1 MHINSKILFSCFILV
16 LFLVPNLVFGCV
28 INNNADKVEKSMVPL
43 EFRQSFA
50 EIQPECSSGD
60 CEDECCHPKSHQCS
74 TGDCSG
80 SCSGNTCNSFQFP
93 VFVDGSKLIN
103 SQNKFD
109 FTSKRSQF
117 YYLNPFYSNGF
128 HTIWQPPKIG

>member
-16 LFLVPNLVFGCV
+16 LFLVPNFVFGCV
-28 INNNADKVEKSMVPL
+28 INNKADKVEKSLVAL

-80 SCSGNTCNSFQFP
+80 SCSGNTCNSFILFCFYVIVSIT
-93 VFVDGSKLIN
+93 VF
-103 SQNKFD
+103 
-109 FTSKRSQF
+109 
-117 YYLNPFYSNGF
+117 
-128 HTIWQPPKIG
+128 